1 MNILLLNYEFP
12 PLGGGASLQTR
23 LLAEQFSLQGHKVVI
38 ITSHY
43 KGGNFFE
50 SYKNITIYRLPV
62 LRKDLFKSRLIE
74 MLLYVILST
83 LLSAFIIK
91 KEKIQYQLSFFLL
104 PTSVTA
110 YINNILFRVPYWVSL
125 RGGDV
130 PSFVPNET
138 QYYRYFYKFALKI
151 GKKAKQLVAV
161 SDDLAKLAKDDF
173 PELNSKINNIDNGIE
188 ILKNIPYR
196 TINKIKVFMFAGRLT
211 EQKNLKNII
220 ISLYKIKEPFVF
232 NIYGDGP
239 LKPELQKLIR
249 NLCMTDRVIIY
260 PWASNYEIEKEMRK
274 SDYLILLSQKEGL
287 SMTSLQAYKNGLPII
302 ASKVCGL
309 QNFVIDEYSGYLTDI
324 SVSDDYSDVLVKAI
338 NNKNWS
344 QMSDNCFSLVKE
356 KYNINDK
363 ADEYLDF
370 FGKK

>member
-232 NIYGDGP
+232 NIG
-239 LKPELQKLIR
+239 
-249 NLCMTDRVIIY
+249 
-260 PWASNYEIEKEMRK
+260 
-274 SDYLILLSQKEGL
+274 
-287 SMTSLQAYKNGLPII
+287 
-302 ASKVCGL
+302 
-309 QNFVIDEYSGYLTDI
+309 
-324 SVSDDYSDVLVKAI
+324 
-338 NNKNWS
+338 
-344 QMSDNCFSLVKE
+344 
-356 KYNINDK
+356 
-363 ADEYLDF
+363 
-370 FGKK
+370 